1 MHYHFEGTLTARDS
15 KKHLP
20 HSFQV
25 PADGAALEVDF
36 RFAPEKG
43 CDLSHL
49 ITLTIF
55 DPDGFRGA
63 GHRDGAQHRVRIA
76 ADGATPGYLP
86 GPLPAG
92 EWTVQ
97 LDTHRIMP
105 GEPVRYS
112 LDVDVV
118 SAPPL
123 TSPLAPPLKGE
134 GSSPPPSLSGKGA
147 GGLGETGKEAGG
159 LGAAKAKPGWYR
171 GDLHTHTIHSDAE
184 GVTVA
189 DLLATARRAGLDFIF
204 LTDHN

>member
-20 HSFQV
+20 HTFQV
-25 PADGAALEVDF
+25 PPDGAALEVDF
-36 RFAPEKG
+36 RFDPPAG
-43 CDLSHL
+43 YDLSHL

-55 DPDGFRGA
+55 DPAGFRGA
-63 GHRDGAQHRVRIA
+63 GHRDGAHHRVRIA

-112 LDVDVV
+112 LDVDVTL
-118 SAPPL
+118 SALP
-123 TSPLAPPLKGE
+123 TSPLP
-134 GSSPPPSLSGKGA
+134 GKG
-147 GGLGETGKEAGG
+147 LS
-159 LGAAKAKPGWYR
+159 L
-171 GDLHTHTIHSDAE
+171 IHISE
-184 GVTVA
+184 PT
-189 DLLATARRAGLDFIF
+189 
-204 LTDHN
+204 